1 MSTIDGRIANNEP
14 IQGKLNRLWVRIE
27 NTTETSNQAFKIQIN
42 DNDTVDDLKDRI
54 LERLNG
60 TRWKNLNDNASISLG
75 IYTLIHPAANT
86 TISDTNN
93 PNSNISDTTQP
104 SHLHSRG
111 TDSGTL
117 HSPID
122 IIPNLFQ
129 KPDILHSPT
138 NGTTTPTSIQT
149 DSHIST
155 PQPNNHVLSKLSTLL
170 PGNNTSPSPKTFT
183 QDTGY
188 IETSPQRACSTSPK
202 LTSVPR
208 TSIIRPNSVSMTQ
221 SVGQMLH
228 LGNYISPTNRMYAQS
243 RLLPNETVRNQTNQS
258 QQKNI
263 SKLERLN
270 FTTELV
276 NKTTYTFKVVFQ
288 PDELA
293 INIFHYLFNG
303 SQPASDPLLIFSS
316 ANLSIERS
324 ISFDTGN
331 NQNKVDL
338 PPISS
343 KPIDI
348 ANNDTFNG
356 RHIAPLEVGEG
367 SDEGNQ
373 NGKIS
378 ISSPNEYKT
387 YKLITNEKQ
396 LQEASKM
403 LTKDDQLDGMETSP
417 KQAIL
422 LLPKGFAGE
431 HQDVENSESLHEE
444 LNRNYENQKDIQE
457 AIFSHLNAKEASSNS
472 SSSENLTRSLDVSLQ
487 ESETSAFI
495 QQHHHI
501 PLNEQEVGLIDSM
514 EESEWQKKHEQNSE
528 DYTERRNEGDSPTSK
543 NSGNRYTEDDK
554 NGDIAIARPHTRPLP
569 KGRPLPHLAR
579 SHARSLTSSA
589 QKSTSE
595 RVFPKINV
603 LIVEDNVINQAILG
617 SFLRKHKISYKV
629 AKNGKEA
636 VDIWKEGGLHLIFM
650 DLQLPV
656 LSGIE
661 AAKQIRN
668 FEKEQKS
675 NANQGHSSPPV
686 IIVALTASNSIEDK
700 RNALISGCNDYLTK
714 PVNLHWLS
722 KKITEWGCM
731 QALIDFDSWKQ
742 GQSRMTDSF
751 HKKSNL
757 NANIGVAK

>member
-1 MSTIDGRIANNEP
+1 MNTIDGKIASNEI
-14 IQGKLNRLWVRIE
+14 IQGKLNHLWVKIE
-27 NTTETSNQAFKIQIN
+27 NTSETTSQAFKIQIN
-42 DNDTVDDLKDRI
+42 DNDTVDDLKDKI

-60 TRWKNLNDNASISLG
+60 TRWRNLNDSASISLG
-75 IYTLIHPAANT
+75 IYTVIHPTANP
-86 TISDTNN
+86 INSSSKNIN
-93 PNSNISDTTQP
+93 PNISDTTQA
-104 SHLHSRG
+104 LHSINHG
-111 TDSGTL
+111 TDTEIL

-129 KPDILHSPT
+129 KPGILNS
-138 NGTTTPTSIQT
+138 TPNNTSGSTVVPT
-149 DSHIST
+149 DSYIST
-155 PQPNNHVLSKLSTLL
+155 PQPNNHVLSKLSTLI
-170 PGNNTSPSPKTFT
+170 PGNNISTSSKAFA
-183 QDTGY
+183 QDNGY
-188 IETSPQRACSTSPK
+188 IESSPQRACSTSPK
-202 LTSVPR
+202 LVSVPR
-208 TSIIRPNSVSMTQ
+208 ASIVRPNSVTMAQTM
-221 SVGQMLH
+221 GQMLH
-228 LGNYISPTNRMYAQS
+228 LGNYISNNNRAYAKS
-243 RLLPNETVRNQTNQS
+243 RLSPNEAVRNQNIQS
-258 QQKNI
+258 QHKNALN
-263 SKLERLN
+263 LERLN

-293 INIFHYLFNG
+293 IGILRYLFNG
-303 SQPASDPLLIFSS
+303 SQQASDPLFIFS
-316 ANLSIERS
+316 NTDLSIEPS
-324 ISFDTGN
+324 ICFDTT
-331 NQNKVDL
+331 NKEKENGL
-338 PPISS
+338 PPVSLN
-343 KPIDI
+343 PIDI
-348 ANNDTFNG
+348 TNNV
-356 RHIAPLEVGEG
+356 RHNRRSIAPIEVGTP
-367 SDEGNQ
+367 SDEEDQ
-373 NGKIS
+373 NEDIP
-378 ISSPNEYKT
+378 ISSPNEFKT

-396 LQEASKM
+396 LQEASRM
-403 LTKDDQLDGMETSP
+403 LSNDVQLDGMETSP

-431 HQDVENSESLHEE
+431 HQNVENSELLHKE
-444 LNRNYENQKDIQE
+444 LSRNYENQKDIQE
-457 AIFSHLNAKEASSNS
+457 AISSHLNSKGPSSNS

-487 ESETSAFI
+487 ESDTSAFI
-495 QQHHHI
+495 QQHHHV

-514 EESEWQKKHEQNSE
+514 EGGEWHKKHDRTNETNREQPNENS
-528 DYTERRNEGDSPTSK
+528 SPNSTS
-543 NSGNRYTEDDK
+543 SSNRYAEDDTDTDVPIVK
-554 NGDIAIARPHTRPLP
+554 THTRTLP
-569 KGRPLPHLAR
+569 KDRPVPHRVR
-579 SHARSLTSSA
+579 SHPKSLTSST

-617 SFLRKHKISYKV
+617 SFLRKHKISYKI
-629 AKNGKEA
+629 ANNGKEA

-675 NANQGHSSPPV
+675 NPSQGHGSPPV

-742 GQSRMTDSF
+742 GQGRLTDSF
-751 HKKSNL
+751 PKSSNVRTK
-757 NANIGVAK
+757 IGVAK

>member
-1 MSTIDGRIANNEP
+1 MDTIDGKIVSNET
-14 IQGKLNRLWVRIE
+14 IQGKLKHLWVKVE
-27 NTTETSNQAFKIQIN
+27 NTTETTNQAFKIQIN

-60 TRWKNLNDNASISLG
+60 TRWRHLNDSASISLG
-75 IYTLIHPAANT
+75 IYTIIHPTANSVNT
-86 TISDTNN
+86 ASRNVN
-93 PNSNISDTTQP
+93 PNISDTTQP
-104 SHLHSRG
+104 LHPHDHG
-111 TDSGTL
+111 PDSEIL

-129 KPDILHSPT
+129 KPGILNSST
-138 NGTTTPTSIQT
+138 NNTTTTTVVPTESF
-149 DSHIST
+149 IST
-155 PQPNNHVLSKLSTLL
+155 PQPNNHVLSKISTLI
-170 PGNNTSPSPKTFT
+170 PGNNISTSPKAFT
-183 QDTGY
+183 QDNSF
-188 IETSPQRACSTSPK
+188 IESSPQRACSTSPK
-202 LTSVPR
+202 LMSVPR
-208 TSIIRPNSVSMTQ
+208 ASIVRPNSVAMAQTM
-221 SVGQMLH
+221 GQMLH
-228 LGNYISPTNRMYAQS
+228 LGNYISTTNRAYAQS
-243 RLLPNETVRNQTNQS
+243 RLSPNEAVRNQIS
-258 QQKNI
+258 QPQQRNAL
-263 SKLERLN
+263 SLERLN

-276 NKTTYTFKVVFQ
+276 NKTTYTFKVEFQ

-293 INIFHYLFNG
+293 INIIHYLFNG
-303 SQPASDPLLIFSS
+303 SQQASDPLFIFSDTD
-316 ANLSIERS
+316 LSIKRS
-324 ISFDTGN
+324 ISFDN
-331 NQNKVDL
+331 NTNEKEVDV
-338 PPISS
+338 PPVPLKSIDVTNNS
-343 KPIDI
+343 KH
-348 ANNDTFNG
+348 NG
-356 RHIAPLEVGEG
+356 RNIAPIEVGQV
-367 SDEGNQ
+367 SDEEDQ
-373 NGKIS
+373 NEYIP

-396 LQEASKM
+396 LQEASRM
-403 LTKDDQLDGMETSP
+403 LSNDDQLDGMDTSP

-431 HQDVENSESLHEE
+431 NQNVENSESLHEE
-444 LNRNYENQKDIQE
+444 LSRNYENKMDIQE
-457 AIFSHLNAKEASSNS
+457 AISSHLNAKDTSSNS

-487 ESETSAFI
+487 ESDTSAFI
-495 QQHHHI
+495 QHHHHV

-514 EESEWQKKHEQNSE
+514 EGGEWHKKHEPTNETPKVHPNENASPNSI
-528 DYTERRNEGDSPTSK
+528 NG
-543 NSGNRYTEDDK
+543 GNKYAEDDTDT
-554 NGDIAIARPHTRPLP
+554 GIPIVRTHTRPLP
-569 KGRPLPHLAR
+569 KDRPIPHPVG
-579 SHARSLTSSA
+579 SHAKSLTSST

-629 AKNGKEA
+629 ANNGKEA

-668 FEKEQKS
+668 FEKEQKGNPS
-675 NANQGHSSPPV
+675 QGHSSPPV

-742 GQSRMTDSF
+742 GQGRLTDSF
-751 HKKSNL
+751 PKKSHL
-757 NANIGVAK
+757 YAKIGIAK